1 MRTTSM
7 TIDNPLED
15 ITGEVVNTVNA
26 ARWLKRPE
34 RTVRHMC
41 KAGQLPGAKQ
51 YAGYG
56 GKWLIPVS
64 ALERLSPRPDN
75 F

>member
-1 MRTTSM
+1 MSPAA
-7 TIDNPLED
+7 DPLEL
-15 ITGEVVNTVNA
+15 IEGEVLNTVNA
-26 ARWLKRPE
+26 SRVLNIPE

-56 GKWLIPVS
+56 GKWLIPKS
-64 ALERLSPRPDN
+64 TIRLLQAHPEDP
-75 F
+75 